1 MTLKEYLQG
10 SRDFS
15 LNVLFVL
22 PVLLIYEVGAWAM
35 GPSIRNGADL
45 LLGEL
50 FQLLGPFGMLVLNA
64 IVIAGAAVC
73 AFDAIHRFDR
83 FGPRLVYLLVEC
95 LAYAAVLGPLVL
107 LIKTPLA
114 NLSVGAMPPWLA
126 SIAERVVLAMGAGAY
141 EELFFRLLVMG
152 SLYHVALGIFQEVK
166 WGAALFSLVVSSVFF
181 ALCHHDVIL
190 AGGEPFRP
198 DVFLF
203 RTIAGAV
210 LGLVFYFRG
219 FAAAVYTH
227 AFYNLL
233 VFFQR

>member
-35 GPSIRNGADL
+35 GPSMRNGADVM
-45 LLGEL
+45 LGEL
-50 FQLLGPFGMLVLNA
+50 FQQLGPFGMLVLNA
-64 IVIAGAAVC
+64 VVIAGATVC
-73 AFDAIHRFDR
+73 AFDAIRRFDR
-83 FGPRLVYLLVEC
+83 FAPRFVYLLVEC
-95 LAYAAVLGPLVL
+95 LAYAALLGPLVL
-107 LIKTPLA
+107 LLKKPLA
-114 NLSVGAMPPWLA
+114 DMALVTVPSWLGSA
-126 SIAERVVLAMGAGAY
+126 LERIVLAMGAGAY

-152 SLYHVALGIFQEVK
+152 ALYHVALGIFQEVK
-166 WGAALFSLVVSSVFF
+166 WGAATCALVVSSLFF

-190 AGGEPFRP
+190 PGGEPFRA
-198 DVFLF
+198 DYFVF
-203 RTIAGAV
+203 RTIAGGV
-210 LGLVFYFRG
+210 LGLVFYVRG

-233 VFFQR
+233 VFFQ